1 MTGSLFMAFRSLWR
15 GRRAVALA
23 MVAAML
29 AAALGAG
36 SAGAV
41 SGADPGPDDLLRFFD
56 RLAVTDRTPDG
67 GQQPGWVRKWT
78 GPVAVRL
85 EGQVT
90 DRHIATVRKITL
102 RLSILTGIQFYLTD
116 RTGAAQATKAGNR
129 LTVRILRHQDMMR
142 VQGGSGPVCT
152 AATFGKGG
160 VLHTGWIEI
169 SERYSDC
176 LHHEFMHALGF
187 DNHWSGRHASAAM
200 PSVLALRRSPARVA
214 DYSLFDEV
222 AIRLLYDTRL
232 RPGMGRKSA
241 LSAARNIV
249 AVRFDFWYA
258 SARARTPTDQG

>member
-1 MTGSLFMAFRSLWR
+1 MVGSLSTIFFALWR

-23 MVAAML
+23 VSVAML

-36 SAGAV
+36 PAGAI

-67 GQQPGWVRKWT
+67 GQRPGWVRKWT

-187 DNHWSGRHASAAM
+187 DNHWSGRNARADV

-232 RPGMGRKSA
+232 RPGMGRERA
-241 LSAARNIV
+241 LRAARNIV
-249 AVRFDFWYA
+249 AVKFDFWHA
-258 SARARTPTDQG
+258 SARAHTPTDQG